1 MSMEH
6 KDFEGFG
13 VDFGVET
20 ASENL
25 LRHFQESQEQDSL
38 ELVLID
44 QKRECRMRALESLQ
58 APPFSMT
65 TEGFNRKM
73 SVFRPI
79 RKVVPSD
86 IVPVVL
92 PLQVVPFDK
101 TDPNDDN
108 CSCASTEP
116 YIAEER
122 AEEQLLVEEQPVEVS
137 LPLLR
142 TPPRILRKSFT
153 VGVRRPGLVRLK
165 DFELEEQG
173 KCKRAR
179 ITPILIA

>member
-1 MSMEH
+1 M
-6 KDFEGFG
+6 K
-13 VDFGVET
+13 
-20 ASENL
+20 
-25 LRHFQESQEQDSL
+25 
-38 ELVLID
+38 
-44 QKRECRMRALESLQ
+44 
-58 APPFSMT
+58 
-65 TEGFNRKM
+65 TEGCNHNM

-92 PLQVVPFDK
+92 PLQVVRLQVEPFVK

-122 AEEQLLVEEQPVEVS
+122 AEEQLLVEEQPFEVS

-165 DFELEEQG
+165 DFELEEQV

-179 ITPILIA
+179 IIHQF